1 MSADAEAHPALP
13 PTLKFRSDGEIG
25 ILELNRPQKRNAL
38 DDRTI
43 RGLHA
48 FFSTPPAHVRAV
60 VLSAIGE
67 NFSAG
72 LDLSQVPE
80 LDATGAMMHSMR
92 WHRAFEAI
100 EFGTVPVVSALK
112 GAVIGGG
119 LEIAA
124 ATHVRVAE
132 RSAYY
137 ALPEAQRGIFV
148 GGGASVRLPRLVGT
162 SRVMDMLLTGRVYD
176 AETGAAIG
184 FSHYLVD
191 DGEGMATAL
200 ELARKIAA
208 NAPFSNFAAMHAL
221 PRIAEAP
228 PASGYLA
235 EAAVAALA
243 VTSPDARQRV
253 RDFLEKR
260 AAKVSRR

>member
-1 MSADAEAHPALP
+1 VSADQEAAPALP
-13 PTLKFRSDGEIG
+13 RTLKFHRDREIG

-43 RGLHA
+43 LGLHA
-48 FFSTPPAHVRAV
+48 FFSSPPPDIRAV
-60 VLSAIGE
+60 VLAAVGE

-72 LDLSQVPE
+72 LDLAQIPA
-80 LDATGAMMHSMR
+80 LDQASAMAHSMR

-100 EFGTVPVVSALK
+100 EFGTLPVVSVLK

-148 GGGASVRLPRLVGT
+148 GGGASVRLPRLIGT
-162 SRVMDMLLTGRVYD
+162 SRVMEMMLTGRVYD
-176 AETGAAIG
+176 AAAGEGAG
-184 FSHYLVD
+184 FSHYVVD
-191 DGEGMATAL
+191 DGAGMSTAL
-200 ELARKIAA
+200 ELARKIAG
-208 NAPFSNFAAMHAL
+208 NPPFSNFAVMHAL

-235 EAAVAALA
+235 EAAIAALA
-243 VTSPDARQRV
+243 VTSEDAQQRV
-253 RDFLEKR
+253 GDFLAKR
-260 AAKVSRR
+260 GAKVSRR

>member
-1 MSADAEAHPALP
+1 MNKLP
-13 PTLKFRSDGEIG
+13 PTLKFHADGDVG
-25 ILELNRPQKRNAL
+25 ILELNRPEKRNAF
-38 DDRTI
+38 DERTI
-43 RGLHA
+43 LGLHA
-48 FFSTPPAHVRAV
+48 FFNDPPPDVHAV

-67 NFSAG
+67 HFSAG

-80 LDATGAMMHSMR
+80 LDTTGAMAHSMR

-100 EFGTVPVVSALK
+100 EFGTVPVVSVLK

-148 GGGASVRLPRLVGT
+148 GGGASVRVPRLIGT

-176 AETGAAIG
+176 AEAGERLG
-184 FSHYLVD
+184 LSHYLVD
-191 DGEGMATAL
+191 EGAGLATAL
-200 ELARKIAA
+200 ELAKKIAA
-208 NAPFSNFAAMHAL
+208 NPTFSNFAAMHAL

-228 PASGYLA
+228 PEVGYLA

-243 VTSPDARQRV
+243 VTSPDAKKRV